1 MPHLTP
7 EFFLR
12 LYSGSHA
19 PTDSLGQLVRHA
31 LTTSE
36 ETRQCCAH
44 LLPLF
49 GDEATDVRYWD
60 LYLAHFRW
68 AGERQWRVAQEEA
81 PEGLDAALMRL
92 PEEPSPL
99 DWGLV
104 EAVCESSRR
113 LAASDQKCA
122 LRLAHAA
129 LNRARRAPVDV
140 LGKGCRHELRALAW
154 ATLANAHRAHDQLEE
169 ARKAMAKATRQLERG
184 RPHLLGLAPAVLS
197 FRADLEFW
205 EHQPQA
211 SLDTLAQ
218 ALAMKPADTL
228 RARLLVKRSSRLI
241 AVGDSLAALES
252 LREAVP
258 LIDRL
263 GEPRLWYCVIQHQ
276 LFILTE
282 MGRFDE
288 AGRLLPEVQ
297 GLVAAGNTPIHQTHV
312 HWIEARMAS
321 GLGDPQTAETLYLE
335 VRQEFLTQ
343 GLAYRA
349 AIVTLELAELLL
361 PQGRLE
367 EVRRLATGTLEEFQ
381 RQGVES
387 RFISALALV
396 EQAVIGQ
403 RLTVEI
409 LRKARALVERR

>member
-1 MPHLTP
+1 MLHLTP

-19 PTDSLGQLVRHA
+19 PTASLGRLMRHA
-31 LTTSE
+31 LATSE
-36 ETRQCCAH
+36 ETRRCCKH

-49 GDEATDVRYWD
+49 GDEAADVRYWD

-68 AGERQWRVAQEEA
+68 MGAREWQVAQEEA
-81 PEGLDAALMRL
+81 TEGPDSALVKL
-92 PEEPSPL
+92 PKEPSPL

-104 EAVCESSRR
+104 EAICESSRR
-113 LAASDQKCA
+113 LAASDQECA
-122 LRLAHAA
+122 MGLAHAA
-129 LNRARRAPVDV
+129 LNRARRTPVDV

-154 ATLANAHRAHDQLEE
+154 ATLANAHRAQDQLEE
-169 ARKAMAKATRQLERG
+169 TRNAMAKATRQLDRG
-184 RPHLLGLAPAVLS
+184 RPHLLGLVPAVLS
-197 FRADLEFW
+197 FRSDLEFW
-205 EHQPQA
+205 EHQPQT

-218 ALAMKPADTL
+218 ALAMKPSDTL
-228 RARLLVKRSSRLI
+228 HARLLIQRSSRFI
-241 AVGDSLAALES
+241 ALGDSLAALES
-252 LREAVP
+252 LREAAP
-258 LIDRL
+258 LIDRHL
-263 GEPRLWYCVIQHQ
+263 ESGLWYCVVQHQ

-282 MGRFDE
+282 LGQFEE
-288 AGRLLPEVQ
+288 AGTLLPEVQ
-297 GLVAAGNTPIHQTHV
+297 RLVAAGNTLTHQTHV
-312 HWIEARMAS
+312 HWIEARMAA
-321 GLGDPQTAETLYLE
+321 GLGDSPTAEPLYHQ
-335 VRQEFLTQ
+335 VRQEFLGQ

-387 RFISALALV
+387 RFVSALALV

-403 RLTVEI
+403 RLTLEI